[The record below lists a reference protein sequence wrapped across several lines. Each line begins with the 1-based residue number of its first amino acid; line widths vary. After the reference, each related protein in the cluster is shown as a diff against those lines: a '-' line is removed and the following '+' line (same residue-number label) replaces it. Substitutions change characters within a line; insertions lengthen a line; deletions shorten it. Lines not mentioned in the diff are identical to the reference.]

1 MSNLHISIK
10 AEPVFHLGK
19 LVITNSL
26 LSTWFLVAG
35 FIFFASQYYKQQQ
48 QSKPSK
54 LVLAVDMILEG
65 LLGVF
70 ETMVVKAPNS
80 FIAAL
85 KFILSRAVFVVNSST
100 LQEAQQSHVRTAELF
115 EQLNPKELI
124 KKYRIEGRIGM
135 QLFVSEKTKKNT

>member
-1 MSNLHISIK
+1 MIKYSSAPKRSN
-10 AEPVFHLGK
+10 PY
-19 LVITNSL
+19 
-26 LSTWFLVAG
+26 LVAKVENLKTNEK
-35 FIFFASQYYKQQQ
+35 FSVSTIRNPY
-48 QSKPSK
+48 
-54 LVLAVDMILEG
+54 
-65 LLGVF
+65 GVF